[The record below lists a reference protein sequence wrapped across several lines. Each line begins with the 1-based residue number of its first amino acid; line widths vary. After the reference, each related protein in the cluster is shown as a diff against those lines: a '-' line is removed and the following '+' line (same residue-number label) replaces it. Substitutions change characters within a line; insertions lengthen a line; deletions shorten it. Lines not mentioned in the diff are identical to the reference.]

1 MLYKANW
8 LALIFVA
15 DKEIQDENLSFLL
28 NSYSFTTFY
37 FSPPCPVSFYL
48 FHSSYWVCVPNV
60 CYEIKTWRDFT
71 DTWKEG
77 KKMEEKG
84 NEKEESLIQ
93 STLILFWL
101 KVPVN
106 KARWIYFFHELWHT
120 AFQKTSLVYYI
131 L

>member
-15 DKEIQDENLSFLL
+15 GKEIQDENLSSLL
-28 NSYSFTTFY
+28 NSYSFTILFI
-37 FSPPCPVSFYL
+37 L
-48 FHSSYWVCVPNV
+48 FHHVPSAFTSSTHLTGSAFLMFVMRSKPE
-60 CYEIKTWRDFT
+60 EISQIHKR
-71 DTWKEG
+71 KG
-77 KKMEEKG
+77 KKGRK
-84 NEKEESLIQ
+84 EKEESLIQ

-106 KARWIYFFHELWHT
+106 KARWIYFFHELWHAT
-120 AFQKTSLVYYI
+120 FQKTSLVYYI